1 MTCGVT
7 NAGMPNPGSDH
18 YCGKTSGDG
27 ATRFSQHKSD
37 VNNKRDK
44 AVSEHFNLP
53 GHSSSDMRFLPFE
66 SVAGGDATLLA
77 SREQYWIKKKG
88 TFETGLNRQK

>member
-1 MTCGVT
+1 
-7 NAGMPNPGSDH
+7 MPNPGSDH

-37 VNNKRDK
+37 VNNRREK

-66 SVAGGDATLLA
+66 LVVGDATLLA